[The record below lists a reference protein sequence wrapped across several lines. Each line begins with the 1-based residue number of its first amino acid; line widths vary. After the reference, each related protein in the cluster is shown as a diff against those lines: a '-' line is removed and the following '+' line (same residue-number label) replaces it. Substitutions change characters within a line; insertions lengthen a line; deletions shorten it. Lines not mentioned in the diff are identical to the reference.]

1 MKTSR
6 HTRTAD
12 MPPPIRRPRTSQ
24 RFPRVRRGRRWIVR
38 RRTALLSSALRG
50 AAYATGAGIVS
61 LGFVL
66 LQQQI

>member
-6 HTRTAD
+6 HTHTAD
-12 MPPPIRRPRTSQ
+12 KTPRIRRPRTTQ
-24 RFPRVRRGRRWIVR
+24 RFPRIRRGHRWIAR

-50 AAYATGAGIVS
+50 AAYATGAGIVG
-61 LGFVL
+61 LGFLL